1 MSRIFGIDLGTTNSL
16 IAAMEAGAPR
26 VIAVGENGS
35 ALLPSVVAIAP
46 DGVVTV
52 GEHAIA
58 MEPHLTVERDGRVS
72 AVGFAG
78 GEYGAVIRSVK
89 RYMGL
94 GGDEIAPEDRARY
107 TFADLSG
114 QVVRFQIGKRVF
126 TPSQISAEI
135 LRALK
140 ENAER
145 ALGNN
150 ENEKVERVVITVPAY
165 FNDGQRQA
173 TKDAGRLAG
182 LEVVRLVNEP
192 TAASLAYGL
201 NKMAT
206 GNVAVFDFG
215 GGTFDI
221 SILSIKEGIFEVL
234 ATNGDTHLGGDDI
247 DRALVDWILAELPD
261 TLKLDR
267 HVWNSARMAAEDA
280 KKRLTDV
287 AETDVV
293 VELPGHSI
301 RKRLTRDALEQ
312 MAAPFI
318 ARTLKRCELAVADA
332 KLTPAAIDAVVLVG
346 GSTRMP
352 LVRRR
357 VAEMFHREPL
367 CSINPDQV
375 VALGAAV
382 QASVLMGTQGDMLL
396 LDVVPLSLGIETM
409 GGVMERLIHRNTT
422 IPTSVAEG
430 FTTAVDNQTHVDIH
444 VLQGERELAKD
455 CRSLARFKLGPIQA
469 QPAGVPRIEVTFL
482 IDANGILNVNARD
495 ERTGREHSVDVKPS
509 YGLTDDEIERMLEEA
524 IDLGEQDLEERL
536 LISARNDADQILGA
550 LRKQLGEFGR
560 LVNAGERARMDEVAE
575 RLEAARLGTDRELIA
590 KLVEQLNEVTTPF
603 AERIMD
609 AAIKLALEKK
619 SVEELS

>member
-1 MSRIFGIDLGTTNSL
+1 
-16 IAAMEAGAPR
+16 AAMENGAPR
-26 VIAVGENGS
+26 VLAVGENGS
-35 ALLPSVVAIAP
+35 GLVPSVVAIAP
-46 DGVVTV
+46 DGQVTV
-52 GEHAIA
+52 GERAIQ

-94 GGDEIAPEDRARY
+94 GGAEVAAEDRARY

-114 QVVRFQIGKRVF
+114 PVVRFQIGKRVF
-126 TPSQISAEI
+126 TPPQISAEI
-135 LRALK
+135 LRTLK
-140 ENAER
+140 DGAER
-145 ALGNN
+145 ALGND
-150 ENEKVERVVITVPAY
+150 EKVERVVITVPAY

-201 NKMAT
+201 NKMAE

-221 SILSIKEGIFEVL
+221 SILSIKQGIFEVL

-247 DRALVDWILAELPD
+247 DRTVVDWLIAELPD

-280 KKRLTDV
+280 KKLLTEA
-287 AETDVV
+287 AEADVV
-293 VELPGHSI
+293 VELPGHTI
-301 RKRLTRDALEQ
+301 RKHLTRDTLDQ
-312 MAAPFI
+312 MAEPFI
-318 ARTLKRCELAVADA
+318 ARTLKRCELALADA
-332 KLTPAAIDAVVLVG
+332 KLTPANIDAVVLVG

-352 LVRRR
+352 VVRKR
-357 VAEMFHREPL
+357 VAAMFQREPL
-367 CSINPDQV
+367 CSIDPEEV

-382 QASVLMGTQGDMLL
+382 QASVLMGTQGDLLL

-422 IPTSVAEG
+422 IPTSVTEG

-550 LRKQLGEFGR
+550 LRKQLGEFAP
-560 LVNAGERARMDEVAE
+560 LVEAEERARMEDVVE
-575 RLEAARLGTDRELIA
+575 RLEAARKGTDRELIA
-590 KLVEQLNEVTTPF
+590 KLVEELNEATTPF